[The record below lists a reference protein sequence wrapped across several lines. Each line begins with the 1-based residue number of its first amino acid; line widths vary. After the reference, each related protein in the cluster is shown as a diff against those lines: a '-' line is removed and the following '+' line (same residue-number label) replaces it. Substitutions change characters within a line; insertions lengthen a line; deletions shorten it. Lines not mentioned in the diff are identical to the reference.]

1 LLCFNGYVP
10 LPQSTLW
17 PIEPHTEAKHKILRK
32 YLEAWFPIMTSSNP
46 RIVYLDGFSG
56 PGRYTGGQPGSPILA
71 LECAKN
77 HRAALKGELVFLFIE
92 VRKDRAD
99 HLSTQIEQLHCPD
112 RFKIDVKC
120 GEFALK
126 LTEILDSLG
135 RDGHRIAP
143 TFALIDPF
151 GFSGIPYTLIQRLL
165 SNHRCEVF
173 ISFMVDSINRWLE
186 HPDEVIRA
194 HIKETFGIDEPFAI
208 ARGAADR
215 IVALKDL
222 YHHQLTKI
230 ASFVRSFELRDKND
244 RVVYYLFFASN
255 NATGHYKMKE
265 AMWKVDPLGDFSF
278 SDATNPNQSILF
290 LNAPLEILRSDLIQQ
305 FRATGEVPIERVETF
320 IFNETGFLRKHMRE
334 VLENLESEGQVKI
347 APFKTNG
354 KRRLRKTYPNDA
366 LITFL

>member
-1 LLCFNGYVP
+1 VP

-17 PIEPHTEAKHKILRK
+17 VIEPHTEAKHKILRK
-32 YLEAWFPIMTSSNP
+32 YLDAWFPIMTSSNP

-56 PGRYTGGQPGSPILA
+56 PGRYTGGQPGSPIIA
-71 LECAKN
+71 LECAIN
-77 HRAALKGELVFLFIE
+77 HRAPLNGELVFLFIE
-92 VRKDRAD
+92 VRRDRAD
-99 HLSTQIEQLHCPD
+99 YLSTQIEQLQCPD
-112 RFKIDVKC
+112 RFKVDVKC
-120 GEFALK
+120 GEFAER
-126 LTEILDSLG
+126 LTEILNDID

-186 HPDEVIRA
+186 HPDELIRA
-194 HIKETFGIDEPFAI
+194 HIKETFGTVEPFAI
-208 ARGAADR
+208 AMGAADR

-278 SDATNPNQSILF
+278 SDATNPNQKILF

-305 FRATGEVPIERVETF
+305 FRATGEIPVKRVETF
-320 IFNETGFLRKHMRE
+320 TFNETGFLRKHLGE
-334 VLENLESEGQVKI
+334 VLKNLESEGQVKV
-347 APFKTNG
+347 APLKTNG
-354 KRRLRKTYPNDA
+354 KKRLRNTYPNEA